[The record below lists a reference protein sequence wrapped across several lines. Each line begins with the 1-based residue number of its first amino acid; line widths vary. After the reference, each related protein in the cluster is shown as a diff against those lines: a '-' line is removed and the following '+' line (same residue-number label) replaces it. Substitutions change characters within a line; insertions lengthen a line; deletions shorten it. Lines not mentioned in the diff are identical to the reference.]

1 MPAFNELL
9 AILRLWRGRAGWM
22 AAGIAL
28 SLAALAAGLLMMT
41 LAGRLTA
48 AAVVAGVI
56 ATPVLLRVSG
66 VLRVVLRY
74 LERVITHEATF
85 RSLADLRVWFFS
97 GVAERAAGGL
107 GYRRSGDVLT
117 RVIND
122 IESLDGLYSRIL
134 VPLAGA
140 LLILPVLAIVLA
152 LRSGTL
158 AVAVILL
165 FALSAFALPW
175 LAAYSTAAAGDRL
188 AAALSALRVSVL
200 DALTGLREVR
210 VFGAEGRML
219 AAMQAREASLLAAQR
234 DVARQARWAQAAA
247 FLCAQGAILA
257 VLLAAGAPPAAAV
270 AAAFLTI
277 AGFEAVGGLPRAGAL
292 AGYAAAGARRV
303 RAAATGAIV
312 APDQATPAALPRDTT
327 LRFEGVRFR
336 WQPDRP
342 TVLDGL
348 TMEVPPGSRVAI
360 LGPSGSGKSTL
371 AALALRLAEP
381 EGGRVLL
388 GGVDIATLKAEELRS
403 RIALLSQQTHLFD
416 DSIRA
421 NLLLAR
427 PDADEPALWAAL
439 DAAQIGDVVRGLP
452 GKLDT
457 WLGEGGFRFSGGQGR
472 RLALARVLLS
482 PALIVI
488 LDEPCAGLD
497 IETEQAF
504 LSTLNALGRG
514 RTFILIAHR
523 LFGVER
529 LDRIWRI
536 SAGHAVAATA

>member
-1 MPAFNELL
+1 VTDLI
-9 AILRLWRGRAGWM
+9 AIIRLWRNRTGWM

-28 SLAALAAGLLMMT
+28 SLVALVFGLLMMT

-56 ATPVLLRVSG
+56 TTPILLRVSG
-66 VLRVVLRY
+66 VLRVVMRY
-74 LERVITHEATF
+74 LERLVTHEATF
-85 RSLADLRVWFFS
+85 RSLADLRVWFFA

-107 GYRRSGDVLT
+107 GYQRSGDVLT
-117 RVIND
+117 RVVND
-122 IESLDGLYSRIL
+122 VESLDGLYSRIL

-140 LLILPVLAIVLA
+140 LLILPVLVIVLGTRSVSLAAIV
-152 LRSGTL
+152 G
-158 AVAVILL
+158 VL
-165 FALSAFALPW
+165 FALAAFVLPW
-175 LAAYSTAAAGDRL
+175 LAARGTAASGERL
-188 AAALSALRVSVL
+188 AGAVSGLRVSVL

-219 AAMQAREASLLAAQR
+219 AAMQAREATLLGAQR
-234 DVARQARWAQAAA
+234 DVARQARWAQAGA
-247 FLCAQGAILA
+247 FICAQAAILA
-257 VLLAAGAPPAAAV
+257 VLLAAGAPPAGAV

-303 RAAATGAIV
+303 RATATSAII
-312 APDQATPAALPRDTT
+312 APDPAVPSAIPRDTT

-336 WQPDRP
+336 WRADRAA
-342 TVLDGL
+342 VLDGL

-371 AALALRLAEP
+371 ASLALRLAAP
-381 EGGRVLL
+381 EAGRVLL
-388 GGVDIATLKAEELRS
+388 GGVDIASLKATELRA

-421 NLLLAR
+421 NLKLAR

-439 DAAQIGDVVRGLP
+439 DAAQLGDVVRALP
-452 GKLDT
+452 EKLDT

-504 LSTLNALGRG
+504 LSTLNDLGRG

-523 LFGVER
+523 LLGVER

-536 SAGHAVAATA
+536 SGGHAVAATA

>member
-1 MPAFNELL
+1 VNDLI
-9 AILRLWRGRAGWM
+9 AILRLWRNRTGWM

-28 SLAALAAGLLMMT
+28 SLAALVCGLLLMA

-48 AAVVAGVI
+48 AAVIAGVI
-56 ATPVLLRVSG
+56 ATPILLRVSG

-74 LERVITHEATF
+74 LERVVTHEATF
-85 RSLADLRVWFFS
+85 RALADLRVWLFA

-107 GYRRSGDVLT
+107 GFRHSGDVLT
-117 RVIND
+117 RVVND
-122 IESLDGLYSRIL
+122 VESLDGLYSRIL

-140 LLILPVLAIVLA
+140 LLMLPVLAIILAFRSGVLA
-152 LRSGTL
+152 LI
-158 AVAVILL
+158 VAVL
-165 FALSAFALPW
+165 FALAAFLLPW
-175 LAAYSTAAAGDRL
+175 MAARSTAAAGDRL
-188 AAALSALRVSVL
+188 ATALSGLRVSVL
-200 DALTGLREVR
+200 DAVTGLREVR

-234 DVARQARWAQAAA
+234 DVARQARLAQAGA
-247 FLCAQGAILA
+247 FLCAQAAILA
-257 VLLAAGAPPAAAV
+257 VLLFAGAPPAAAV

-277 AGFEAVGGLPRAGAL
+277 AAFEAIGGLPRAGAL

-303 RAAATGAIV
+303 RLAATGPIIGAD
-312 APDQATPAALPRDTT
+312 PATPATLPRDTT

-336 WQPDRP
+336 WEADRP
-342 TVLDGL
+342 AVLDGL
-348 TMEVPPGSRVAI
+348 TMEVLPGSRVAI

-371 AALALRLAEP
+371 AALALRLAQP
-381 EGGRVLL
+381 EAGRVLL
-388 GGVDIATLKAEELRS
+388 GGVDIATLRASELRA

-439 DAAQIGDVVRGLP
+439 DAAQLGDVVRALP
-452 GKLDT
+452 QKLDT

-482 PALIVI
+482 RALIVI

-497 IETEQAF
+497 IETETAF
-504 LSTLNALGRG
+504 LTTLNELGRG

-523 LFGVER
+523 LLGVER
-529 LDRIWRI
+529 LERIWRI
-536 SAGHAVAATA
+536 SGGHAVAATA

>member
-1 MPAFNELL
+1 MRDLI
-9 AILRLWRGRAGWM
+9 AILRLWRNRTGWM

-28 SLAALAAGLLMMT
+28 SLVALVFGLLMMT

-74 LERVITHEATF
+74 LERLVTHEATF
-85 RSLADLRVWFFS
+85 RSLADLRVWFFA

-107 GYRRSGDVLT
+107 GYRSSGDVLT
-117 RVIND
+117 RVVND
-122 IESLDGLYSRIL
+122 VESLDGLYSRII

-152 LRSGTL
+152 FRSGTL
-158 AVAVILL
+158 AVTVAVL
-165 FALSAFALPW
+165 FALAAFLLPW
-175 LAAYSTAAAGDRL
+175 LAAVGTAAAGDRL
-188 AAALSALRVSVL
+188 AVALSGLRVSVL

-234 DVARQARWAQAAA
+234 DVARQARFAQAGA
-247 FLCAQGAILA
+247 FLCAQAAILA

-303 RAAATGAIV
+303 RVAASGPIT
-312 APDQATPAALPRDTT
+312 APDPAVPVALPRDTT

-336 WQPDRP
+336 WQHDRP

-381 EGGRVLL
+381 EAGRVLL
-388 GGVDIATLKAEELRS
+388 GGVDIATLKASELRS
-403 RIALLSQQTHLFD
+403 RIALLSQQSHLFD

-427 PDADEPALWAAL
+427 PDADEKALWAAL
-439 DAAQIGDVVRGLP
+439 DAAQLGDVVRALP
-452 GKLDT
+452 EKLDT

-497 IETEQAF
+497 IETETAF
-504 LSTLNALGRG
+504 LTTLNELGRG
-514 RTFILIAHR
+514 RTFVLIAHR
-523 LFGVER
+523 LLGVER

-536 SAGHAVAATA
+536 SGGHAVAATA

>member
-1 MPAFNELL
+1 MSDLI
-9 AILRLWRGRAGWM
+9 AILRLWRNRTGWM
-22 AAGIAL
+22 AAGIGL
-28 SLAALAAGLLMMT
+28 SLLALAAGLLMMA

-56 ATPVLLRVSG
+56 TTPILLRLSG
-66 VLRVVLRY
+66 VFRVILRY
-74 LERVITHEATF
+74 LERVVTHEATF

-117 RVIND
+117 RVVND
-122 IESLDGLYSRIL
+122 VESLDGLYSRIL

-140 LLILPVLAIVLA
+140 ILILPVLLLVLA
-152 LRSGTL
+152 FRSGTL
-158 AVAVILL
+158 AIAVAFL
-165 FALSAFALPW
+165 FAIAAFVLPW
-175 LAAYSTAAAGDRL
+175 FAARATAAAGERL
-188 AAALSALRVSVL
+188 AAGLSSLRISVL

-219 AAMQAREASLLAAQR
+219 AAMQGREASLLAAQR
-234 DVARQARWAQAAA
+234 DVARQARIAQAIS
-247 FLCAQGAILA
+247 FLCAQAAILA

-277 AGFEAVGGLPRAGAL
+277 AGFEAIGGLPRAGAL
-292 AGYAAAGARRV
+292 AGYAAAGASRV
-303 RAAATGAIV
+303 RATASGAIV
-312 APDQATPAALPRDTT
+312 APDPAVPAALPRDTT
-327 LRFEGVRFR
+327 LRFEGIRFR
-336 WQPDRP
+336 WEAQRP
-342 TVLDGL
+342 PVLDGL

-381 EGGRVLL
+381 EAGRVLL
-388 GGVDIATLKAEELRS
+388 GGVDIATLRATELRS

-427 PDADEPALWAAL
+427 PDADEKALWAAL
-439 DAAQIGDVVRGLP
+439 DAAQLGDVVRALP
-452 GKLDT
+452 EKLDT

-504 LSTLNALGRG
+504 LTTLNDLGRG

-523 LFGVER
+523 LLGVER

>member
-1 MPAFNELL
+1 MNDLL
-9 AILRLWRGRAGWM
+9 AILRLWRNRAGWM
-22 AAGIAL
+22 TAGIAF
-28 SLAALAAGLLMMT
+28 SLAALVFGLLMMT

-48 AAVVAGVI
+48 AAVLAGII
-56 ATPVLLRVSG
+56 ATPILLRVSG

-74 LERVITHEATF
+74 LERLITHEATF
-85 RSLADLRVWFFS
+85 RGLADLRVWLFA

-117 RVIND
+117 RVVND
-122 IESLDGLYSRIL
+122 VESLDGLYSRIL

-140 LLILPVLAIVLA
+140 LLILPVLAIVLGF
-152 LRSGTL
+152 RSGTL
-158 AVAVILL
+158 ALIVAVL
-165 FALSAFALPW
+165 FVLAAFLLPW
-175 LAAYSTAAAGDRL
+175 FAARGTAAAGSRL
-188 AAALSALRVSVL
+188 AASLSGLRVSVL

-234 DVARQARWAQAAA
+234 DVARQARLAQAGA
-247 FLCAQGAILA
+247 FLCAQAAILA
-257 VLLAAGAPPAAAV
+257 VLLAAGSPPAGAV

-303 RAAATGAIV
+303 REAATGPILS
-312 APDQATPAALPRDTT
+312 PDPATAADLPRDTT
-327 LRFEGVRFR
+327 LRFEAVRFR
-336 WQPDRP
+336 WQSDRP

-371 AALALRLAEP
+371 AALALRLAVP
-381 EGGRVLL
+381 CSGRVLL
-388 GGVDIATLKAEELRS
+388 GGVDIADLKAAELRS

-427 PDADEPALWAAL
+427 PDADEKALWAAL
-439 DAAQIGDVVRGLP
+439 DAAQLGDVVRGLP
-452 GKLDT
+452 DKLET
-457 WLGEGGFRFSGGQGR
+457 WAGEGGFRFSGGQSR

-497 IETEQAF
+497 IETETAF
-504 LSTLNALGRG
+504 LTTLNELGRG

-523 LFGVER
+523 LLGVER

-536 SAGHAVAATA
+536 SGGHAVAATA

>member
-1 MPAFNELL
+1 MTDLT
-9 AILRLWRGRAGWM
+9 AILRLWRNRTGWM

-28 SLAALAAGLLMMT
+28 SLAALVFGLMMMA

-48 AAVVAGVI
+48 AAVVAGVL
-56 ATPVLLRVSG
+56 ATPILLRVSG

-85 RSLADLRVWFFS
+85 RSLADLRVWFFA
-97 GVAERAAGGL
+97 GVAARAAGGL

-117 RVIND
+117 RVVND
-122 IESLDGLYSRIL
+122 VESLDGLYSRIL

-140 LLILPVLAIVLA
+140 LLILPVLVIVLGM
-152 LRSGTL
+152 RNGVL
-158 AVAVILL
+158 AVVVAVL
-165 FALSAFALPW
+165 FIIAAFLLPW
-175 LAAYSTAAAGDRL
+175 MAARGTAAAGDRL
-188 AAALSALRVSVL
+188 AAALSGLRVSVL

-219 AAMQAREASLLAAQR
+219 AAMQAREATLLAAQR
-234 DVARQARWAQAAA
+234 DVARQARLAQAGA
-247 FLCAQGAILA
+247 FLCAQAAILA

-303 RAAATGAIV
+303 REAATGPIT
-312 APDQATPAALPRDTT
+312 APDPATLTALPRDTT
-327 LRFEGVRFR
+327 LRFEGVGFR

-342 TVLDGL
+342 LVLDGL
-348 TMEVPPGSRVAI
+348 TMEVPPGSRVAV

-371 AALALRLAEP
+371 AALALRLVQP
-381 EGGRVLL
+381 EAGQVLL
-388 GGVDIATLKAEELRS
+388 GGVDIATLKASELRS
-403 RIALLSQQTHLFD
+403 RIALLSQETHLFD

-427 PDADEPALWAAL
+427 PDADEKALWAAL
-439 DAAQIGDVVRGLP
+439 DAAQLGDVVRGLP
-452 GKLDT
+452 DKLET
-457 WLGEGGFRFSGGQGR
+457 WLGEGGFRFSGGQAR
-472 RLALARVLLS
+472 RLALARVMLS

-497 IETEQAF
+497 IETETAF
-504 LSTLNALGRG
+504 LTTLNELGRG

-523 LFGVER
+523 LLGVER

-536 SAGHAVAATA
+536 SGGHAVAATA

>member
-1 MPAFNELL
+1 MSDLIG
-9 AILRLWRGRAGWM
+9 ILRLWRNRGGWM

-28 SLAALAAGLLMMT
+28 SLAALVFGLLLMT

-56 ATPVLLRVSG
+56 ATPILLRVSG

-85 RSLADLRVWFFS
+85 RALADVRVWFFA

-117 RVIND
+117 RVVND
-122 IESLDGLYSRIL
+122 VESLDGLYSRIL

-140 LLILPVLAIVLA
+140 VLILPVLVVFLGLRDGPLAIIVAVLFVLA
-152 LRSGTL
+152 
-158 AVAVILL
+158 
-165 FALSAFALPW
+165 AFLLPW
-175 LAAYSTAAAGDRL
+175 LAARGTAAAGDRL
-188 AAALSALRVSVL
+188 ATALSDLRVSVL

-234 DVARQARWAQAAA
+234 DVARQARFAQAGA
-247 FLCAQGAILA
+247 FVCAQAAILA
-257 VLLAAGAPPAAAV
+257 VLLAAGGPPAGAV

-303 RAAATGAIV
+303 REAATGAIIS
-312 APDQATPAALPRDTT
+312 PDPVTTAQLPRDTT
-327 LRFEGVRFR
+327 LRFEAVRFR
-336 WQPDRP
+336 WQTDRP

-348 TMEVPPGSRVAI
+348 TMEIPPGSRVAI

-371 AALALRLAEP
+371 AALALRLAVP
-381 EGGRVLL
+381 EAGRVLL
-388 GGVDIATLKAEELRS
+388 GGVDIATLKADALRS

-427 PDADEPALWAAL
+427 PDADEKALWAAL
-439 DAAQIGDVVRGLP
+439 DAAQLGEVVRSLP
-452 GKLDT
+452 DKLDT

-497 IETEQAF
+497 IETETAF
-504 LSTLNALGRG
+504 LTTLNDLGRG

-523 LFGVER
+523 LLGVER
-529 LDRIWRI
+529 LDRMWRI
-536 SAGHAVAATA
+536 SGGHAVAATA

>member
-1 MPAFNELL
+1 MSDLIG
-9 AILRLWRGRAGWM
+9 ILRLWRNRGGWM

-28 SLAALAAGLLMMT
+28 SLAALVFGLLLMT

-56 ATPVLLRVSG
+56 ATPILLRVSG

-85 RSLADLRVWFFS
+85 RALADVRVWFFA

-117 RVIND
+117 RVVND
-122 IESLDGLYSRIL
+122 VESLDGLYSRIL

-140 LLILPVLAIVLA
+140 VLILPVLVVFLGLRDGPLAIIVAVLFVLA
-152 LRSGTL
+152 
-158 AVAVILL
+158 
-165 FALSAFALPW
+165 AFLLPW
-175 LAAYSTAAAGDRL
+175 LAARGTAAAGDRL
-188 AAALSALRVSVL
+188 ATALSGLRVSVL

-234 DVARQARWAQAAA
+234 DVARQARFAQAGA
-247 FLCAQGAILA
+247 FLCAQAAILA
-257 VLLAAGAPPAAAV
+257 VLLAAGGPPAGAV

-277 AGFEAVGGLPRAGAL
+277 

-303 RAAATGAIV
+303 REAATSPIIS
-312 APDQATPAALPRDTT
+312 PDPVTTAELPRDTT
-327 LRFEGVRFR
+327 LRFEAVRFR
-336 WQPDRP
+336 WQADRP

-348 TMEVPPGSRVAI
+348 TMEIPPGSRVAI

-371 AALALRLAEP
+371 AALALRLAVP
-381 EGGRVLL
+381 EAGRVLL
-388 GGVDIATLKAEELRS
+388 GGVDIATLKAGELRS

-427 PDADEPALWAAL
+427 PDADEKALWAAL
-439 DAAQIGDVVRGLP
+439 DAAQLGEVVRSLP
-452 GKLDT
+452 EKLDT

-497 IETEQAF
+497 IETETAF
-504 LSTLNALGRG
+504 LTTLNDLGRG

-523 LFGVER
+523 LLGVER
-529 LDRIWRI
+529 LDRMWRI
-536 SAGHAVAATA
+536 SGGHAVAATA

>member
-1 MPAFNELL
+1 MRDLVG
-9 AILRLWRGRAGWM
+9 ILRIWRRRGGWM
-22 AAGIAL
+22 AAGIAI
-28 SLAALAAGLLMMT
+28 SLVAVASGLLLMA
-41 LAGRLTA
+41 LAGRVTA
-48 AAVVAGVI
+48 SAVVAGVI
-56 ATPVLLRVSG
+56 ATPILLRVSG
-66 VLRVVLRY
+66 VLRVVTRY
-74 LERVITHEATF
+74 FERLVTHEATF
-85 RSLADLRVWFFS
+85 RSLADLRVWFFE

-107 GYRRSGDVLT
+107 GYRSSGDVLT
-117 RVIND
+117 RVVND
-122 IESLDGLYSRIL
+122 VESLDGLYSRII

-140 LLILPVLAIVLA
+140 ILILPVLAIVLA
-152 LRSGTL
+152 FRNGALAAGVAVL
-158 AVAVILL
+158 FAVA
-165 FALSAFALPW
+165 AFVLPGI
-175 LAAYSTAAAGDRL
+175 AARSTAAAGDRL
-188 AAALSALRVSVL
+188 ATSLSSLRVSVL

-219 AAMQAREASLLAAQR
+219 AAMQAREAALLSAQR
-234 DVARQARWAQAAA
+234 DVARQARIAQAVA

-303 RAAATGAIV
+303 RATAT
-312 APDQATPAALPRDTT
+312 APLVSPDPPTPVALPRDTT

-336 WQPDRP
+336 WQPDRAP
-342 TVLDGL
+342 VLDGL

-381 EGGRVLL
+381 EEGRILL
-388 GGVDIATLKAEELRS
+388 GGVDIATLQARALRS

-439 DAAQIGDVVRGLP
+439 DAAQLGDVVRGLP
-452 GKLDT
+452 EKLDT

-497 IETEQAF
+497 IDTEQAF
-504 LSTLNALGRG
+504 LSTLNDLGRG

-523 LFGVER
+523 LVGVER

-536 SAGHAVAATA
+536 SGGHAVAATA

>member
-1 MPAFNELL
+1 MNDLI
-9 AILRLWRGRAGWM
+9 AILRLGRNRAGWM
-22 AAGIAL
+22 AAGIAI
-28 SLAALAAGLLMMT
+28 SLVALVFGLLMMT

-48 AAVVAGVI
+48 AAVTAGVI

-74 LERVITHEATF
+74 VERLVTHEATF
-85 RSLADLRVWFFS
+85 RSLADLRVWLFA

-117 RVIND
+117 RVVND
-122 IESLDGLYSRIL
+122 VESLDGLYSRII
-134 VPLAGA
+134 VPVVGA

-152 LRSGTL
+152 FRSGML
-158 AVAVILL
+158 AIIVAAL
-165 FALSAFALPW
+165 FALAAFLLPW
-175 LAAYSTAAAGDRL
+175 MAARGTAAAGNRL
-188 AAALSALRVSVL
+188 AAALSDLRVSVL

-234 DVARQARWAQAAA
+234 DVARQARIAQAAA
-247 FLCAQGAILA
+247 FLCAQAAILA

-303 RAAATGAIV
+303 REVATGPILS
-312 APDQATPAALPRDTT
+312 PNPAVPVALPRDST

-336 WQPDRP
+336 WQADRP

-348 TMEVPPGSRVAI
+348 TMEIPPASRVAI

-371 AALALRLAEP
+371 AALALRLAVP
-381 EGGRVLL
+381 EAGRVLL
-388 GGVDIATLKAEELRS
+388 GGVDIATLKATELRS

-427 PDADEPALWAAL
+427 PDADEKALWAAL
-439 DAAQIGDVVRGLP
+439 DAAQLGDAVRALP
-452 GKLDT
+452 QKLDT
-457 WLGEGGFRFSGGQGR
+457 FLGEGGFRFSGGQGR

-497 IETEQAF
+497 IETETAF
-504 LSTLNALGRG
+504 LTTLNELGRG

-523 LFGVER
+523 LLGVER

>member
-1 MPAFNELL
+1 MTDLI
-9 AILRLWRGRAGWM
+9 AILRLWRNRTGWM

-28 SLAALAAGLLMMT
+28 SLAALVFGLMMMA

-48 AAVVAGVI
+48 AAVVAGVL
-56 ATPVLLRVSG
+56 ATPILLRVSG

-85 RSLADLRVWFFS
+85 RSLADLRVWFFA
-97 GVAERAAGGL
+97 GVAARAAGGL

-117 RVIND
+117 RVVND
-122 IESLDGLYSRIL
+122 VESLDGLYSRIL

-140 LLILPVLAIVLA
+140 LLILPVLVIVLGM
-152 LRSGTL
+152 RDGVL
-158 AVAVILL
+158 AVVVAVL
-165 FALSAFALPW
+165 FIIAAFLLPW
-175 LAAYSTAAAGDRL
+175 MAARGTAAAGDRL
-188 AAALSALRVSVL
+188 AAALSGLRVSVL

-219 AAMQAREASLLAAQR
+219 AAMQAREATLLAAQR
-234 DVARQARWAQAAA
+234 DVARQARLAQAGA
-247 FLCAQGAILA
+247 FLCAQAAILA

-303 RAAATGAIV
+303 REAATGPIT
-312 APDQATPAALPRDTT
+312 APDPATPTALPRDTT
-327 LRFEGVRFR
+327 LRFEGVGFR

-342 TVLDGL
+342 LVLDGL
-348 TMEVPPGSRVAI
+348 TMEVPPGSRVAV

-371 AALALRLAEP
+371 AALALRLVQP
-381 EGGRVLL
+381 EAGQVLL
-388 GGVDIATLKAEELRS
+388 GGVDIATLKASELRS
-403 RIALLSQQTHLFD
+403 RIALLSQETHLFD

-427 PDADEPALWAAL
+427 PDADEKALWAAL
-439 DAAQIGDVVRGLP
+439 DAAQLGDVVRGLP
-452 GKLDT
+452 DKLET
-457 WLGEGGFRFSGGQGR
+457 WLGEGGFRFSGGQAR
-472 RLALARVLLS
+472 RLALARVMLS

-497 IETEQAF
+497 IETETAF
-504 LSTLNALGRG
+504 LTTLNELGRG

-523 LFGVER
+523 LLGVER

-536 SAGHAVAATA
+536 SGGHAVAATA

>member
-1 MPAFNELL
+1 MTDLT
-9 AILRLWRGRAGWM
+9 AILRLWRNRTGWM

-28 SLAALAAGLLMMT
+28 SLAALVFGLMMMA

-48 AAVVAGVI
+48 AAVVAGVL
-56 ATPVLLRVSG
+56 ATPILLRVSG

-85 RSLADLRVWFFS
+85 RSLADLRVWFFA
-97 GVAERAAGGL
+97 GVAARAAGGL

-117 RVIND
+117 RVVND
-122 IESLDGLYSRIL
+122 VESLDGLYSRIL

-140 LLILPVLAIVLA
+140 LLILPVLVIVLGM
-152 LRSGTL
+152 RDGVL
-158 AVAVILL
+158 AVVVAVL
-165 FALSAFALPW
+165 FIIAAFLLPW
-175 LAAYSTAAAGDRL
+175 MAARGTAAAGDRL
-188 AAALSALRVSVL
+188 AAALSGLRVSVL

-219 AAMQAREASLLAAQR
+219 AAMQAREATLLAAQR
-234 DVARQARWAQAAA
+234 DVARQARLAQAGA
-247 FLCAQGAILA
+247 FLCAQAAILA

-303 RAAATGAIV
+303 REAATGPIT
-312 APDQATPAALPRDTT
+312 APDPATPTALPRDTT
-327 LRFEGVRFR
+327 LRFEGVGFR

-342 TVLDGL
+342 LVLDGL
-348 TMEVPPGSRVAI
+348 TMEVPPGSRVAV

-371 AALALRLAEP
+371 AALALRLVQP
-381 EGGRVLL
+381 EAGQVLL
-388 GGVDIATLKAEELRS
+388 GGVDIATLKASELRS
-403 RIALLSQQTHLFD
+403 RIALLSQETHLFD

-427 PDADEPALWAAL
+427 PDADEKALWAAL
-439 DAAQIGDVVRGLP
+439 DAAQLGDVVRGLP
-452 GKLDT
+452 DKLET
-457 WLGEGGFRFSGGQGR
+457 WLGEGGFRFSGGQAR
-472 RLALARVLLS
+472 RLALARVMLS

-497 IETEQAF
+497 IETETAF
-504 LSTLNALGRG
+504 LTTLNELGRG

-523 LFGVER
+523 LLGVER

-536 SAGHAVAATA
+536 SGGHAVAATA

>member
-1 MPAFNELL
+1 VTDLI
-9 AILRLWRGRAGWM
+9 AIIRLWRNRTGWM

-28 SLAALAAGLLMMT
+28 SLVALVFGLLMMT

-56 ATPVLLRVSG
+56 TTPILLRVSG
-66 VLRVVLRY
+66 VLRVVMRY
-74 LERVITHEATF
+74 LERLVTHEATF
-85 RSLADLRVWFFS
+85 RSLADLRVWFFA

-107 GYRRSGDVLT
+107 GYQRSGDVLT
-117 RVIND
+117 RVVND
-122 IESLDGLYSRIL
+122 VESLDGLYSRIF

-140 LLILPVLAIVLA
+140 LLILPVLVIVLGTRSVSLAAIV
-152 LRSGTL
+152 G
-158 AVAVILL
+158 VL
-165 FALSAFALPW
+165 FALAAFVLPW
-175 LAAYSTAAAGDRL
+175 LAARGTAASGERL
-188 AAALSALRVSVL
+188 AGAVSGLRVSVL

-219 AAMQAREASLLAAQR
+219 AAMQAREATLLAAQR
-234 DVARQARWAQAAA
+234 DVARQARWAQAGA
-247 FLCAQGAILA
+247 FICAQAAILA
-257 VLLAAGAPPAAAV
+257 VLLAAGAPPAGAV

-303 RAAATGAIV
+303 RATATSAII
-312 APDQATPAALPRDTT
+312 APDPAVPSAIPRDTT

-336 WQPDRP
+336 WRADRAA
-342 TVLDGL
+342 VLDGL

-371 AALALRLAEP
+371 ASLALRLAAP
-381 EGGRVLL
+381 EAGRVLL
-388 GGVDIATLKAEELRS
+388 GGVDIASLKATELRA

-421 NLLLAR
+421 NLKLAR

-439 DAAQIGDVVRGLP
+439 DAAQLGDVVRALP
-452 GKLDT
+452 EKLDT

-504 LSTLNALGRG
+504 LSTLNDLGRG

-523 LFGVER
+523 LLGVER

-536 SAGHAVAATA
+536 SGGHAVAATA

>member
-1 MPAFNELL
+1 VTDVI
-9 AILRLWRGRAGWM
+9 AIFRLWRDRRGWM
-22 AAGIAL
+22 AAGIGL
-28 SLAALAAGLLMMT
+28 SLAALVFGLLMMT

-48 AAVVAGVI
+48 TAVVAGVI
-56 ATPVLLRVSG
+56 ATSVLLRVSG

-85 RSLADLRVWFFS
+85 RALADLRVWFFA
-97 GVAERAAGGL
+97 GVAERAAAGL
-107 GYRRSGDVLT
+107 GHRRSGDVLS
-117 RVIND
+117 RVVND
-122 IESLDGLYSRIL
+122 VESLDGLYSRIL

-140 LLILPVLAIVLA
+140 ALILPILAIVLA
-152 LRSGTL
+152 FRSGTL
-158 AVAVILL
+158 AIIVAVL
-165 FALSAFALPW
+165 FVAAAFLLPW
-175 LAAYSTAAAGDRL
+175 LAARGAAAAGDRL
-188 AAALSALRVSVL
+188 ATALSGLRVSVL
-200 DALTGLREVR
+200 DALSGLREVR

-234 DVARQARWAQAAA
+234 DVARQARLAQAGA
-247 FLCAQGAILA
+247 FLCAQAAILA
-257 VLLAAGAPPAAAV
+257 VLLAAGAPAPAAV

-277 AGFEAVGGLPRAGAL
+277 AAFEAVGGLPRAGAL

-303 RAAATGAIV
+303 REVATGPV
-312 APDQATPAALPRDTT
+312 MAPDPATPEALPRDST

-348 TMEVPPGSRVAI
+348 TMEVPQGSRVAI

-381 EGGRVLL
+381 EAGRVLL
-388 GGVDIATLKAEELRS
+388 GGVDIAALKASDLRS

-427 PDADEPALWAAL
+427 PDADEKALWAAL
-439 DAAQIGDVVRGLP
+439 DAAQLGDVVRGLP
-452 GKLDT
+452 DKLET

-472 RLALARVLLS
+472 RLALARALLS

-497 IETEQAF
+497 VETETAF
-504 LSTLNALGRG
+504 LTTLNELGRG
-514 RTFILIAHR
+514 RTFVLIAHR
-523 LFGVER
+523 LLGVER

-536 SAGHAVAATA
+536 SGGHAVAATA

>member
-1 MPAFNELL
+1 MSDVF
-9 AILRLWRGRAGWM
+9 AIFRLWRTRTGWM

-28 SLAALAAGLLMMT
+28 SLAALVFGLLMMT

-48 AAVVAGVI
+48 AAVIAGVL

-85 RSLADLRVWFFS
+85 RSLADLRVWFFR
-97 GVAERAAGGL
+97 GIAERAAGGL
-107 GYRRSGDVLT
+107 GYRSSGDVLA
-117 RVIND
+117 RIVND
-122 IESLDGLYSRIL
+122 VESLDGLYSRIL

-140 LLILPVLAIVLA
+140 VLILPLLAVFLAFRSVTLAI
-152 LRSGTL
+152 T
-158 AVAVILL
+158 VAVL
-165 FALSAFALPW
+165 FALAAFLLPW
-175 LAAYSTAAAGDRL
+175 LAARGTAAAGDRL
-188 AAALSALRVSVL
+188 AVALSGLRVSVL

-234 DVARQARWAQAAA
+234 DVARQARLAQAGA
-247 FLCAQGAILA
+247 FLCAQAAILA

-270 AAAFLTI
+270 GAAFLTI
-277 AGFEAVGGLPRAGAL
+277 AAFEAVGGLPRAGAL

-303 RAAATGAIV
+303 REAATGPILS
-312 APDQATPAALPRDTT
+312 PDPATPLALPRDST

-336 WQPDRP
+336 WQSDRP

-348 TMEVPPGSRVAI
+348 TMEVSPGSRVAI

-371 AALALRLAEP
+371 AALALRLAVP
-381 EGGRVLL
+381 EAGHVLL
-388 GGVDIATLKAEELRS
+388 GGVDIASLKATDLRS

-427 PDADEPALWAAL
+427 PDADEKALWAAL
-439 DAAQIGDVVRGLP
+439 DAAQLGDVVRGLP
-452 GKLDT
+452 DKLET

-497 IETEQAF
+497 IETETAF
-504 LSTLNALGRG
+504 LTTLNELGRG

-523 LFGVER
+523 LLGVER